1 MRSPFNSVPRAWVSL
16 LCIVLAQTA
25 WAAGTR
31 HRDPSIAV
39 RFHAQVSTYDP
50 TFAAKVT
57 AGNPP
62 RELIVEKI
70 PSISERDID
79 SFYPYR
85 ASDGTYSVAF
95 HLDRHG
101 QAVLEALS
109 SQIRGHMLLAA
120 VNGRPVSLLKV
131 DKIVTDGIIFIPM
144 GLTEGDVRALGA
156 SFSIM
161 GQTENDKEAKREPE
175 RATFSDPA
183 LPVPNKPSE

>member
-1 MRSPFNSVPRAWVSL
+1 MRSPSAPVRRACLSV
-16 LCIVLAQTA
+16 LCFVLAQGA
-25 WAAGTR
+25 WAAGSK

-39 RFHAQVSTYDP
+39 RFHAEVSTYDP

-62 RELIVEKI
+62 RQLIVEKI
-70 PSISERDID
+70 PSISERDIA

-85 ASDGTYSVAF
+85 AADGTYSVAF
-95 HLDRHG
+95 QLDRHG

-120 VNGRPVSLLKV
+120 INGRPVSLLKV
-131 DKIVTDGIIFIPM
+131 DKIVTDGIIFIPL
-144 GLTEGDVRALGA
+144 GLTEGDVKALGA

-183 LPVPNKPSE
+183 VPVPNKPGD

>member
-1 MRSPFNSVPRAWVSL
+1 MRSPSISVRRACLSL
-16 LCIVLAQTA
+16 LCLVLAQGA
-25 WAAGTR
+25 WAAGSK

-85 ASDGTYSVAF
+85 AADGTYSVAF

-120 VNGRPVSLLKV
+120 INGRPVSLLKV

-144 GLTEGDVRALGA
+144 GLTEGDVRSLGA

-175 RATFSDPA
+175 RATFSNPA
-183 LPVPNKPSE
+183 VPVPNKPSE